1 MAWIKIMMYLSWAGC
16 PGCRQGLTVTYP
28 VTTYAIPLTFNQHED
43 SRMEHL
49 NPWNRCAVRFFSD
62 HAYRASI
69 LEQARAGDKQASVIM
84 ATAKSMSL
92 ACLASMGA

>member
-1 MAWIKIMMYLSWAGC
+1 
-16 PGCRQGLTVTYP
+16 
-28 VTTYAIPLTFNQHED
+28 
-43 SRMEHL
+43 MEHL